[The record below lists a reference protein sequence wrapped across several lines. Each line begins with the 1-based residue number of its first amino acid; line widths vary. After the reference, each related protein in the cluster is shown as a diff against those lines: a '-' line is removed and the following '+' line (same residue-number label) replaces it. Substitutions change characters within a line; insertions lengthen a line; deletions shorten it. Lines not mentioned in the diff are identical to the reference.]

1 MENTGQQDLIDNLNN
16 SINILDQKMG
26 NLQLG
31 ESVGGGMGNGGSAGG
46 EELFSY
52 DNFQTE
58 LDQLKAEIASEIN
71 NEVAKII
78 ME

>member
-1 MENTGQQDLIDNLNN
+1 
-16 SINILDQKMG
+16 
-26 NLQLG
+26 
-31 ESVGGGMGNGGSAGG
+31 MGNGGSAGG